1 MHPRSNELVAV
12 KVIRYSGGPLASNLL
27 KEVKIHSSLKHK
39 NVLEVMGS
47 EVDQD
52 GIKTDWEIGPAFYIV
67 LEYASGGDLFDKIA
81 PDYGLPEELA
91 HYFFYQLIGGMRYVH
106 SQGIAHRDLKPENL
120 LLDGHGNL
128 KISDFGLCSL
138 FRYKGKERQLNDA
151 CGSPPY
157 AAPEVSL
164 SIPPVQSA
172 DGAIAR
178 VTETLQR

>member
-12 KVIRYSGGPLASNLL
+12 KVIRYNGGPLASNLL

-47 EVDQD
+47 EVDQE

-106 SQGIAHRDLKPENL
+106 SQGIANRDLKPENL

-164 SIPPVQSA
+164 SIPPAHRA
-172 DGAIAR
+172 DCAIAR